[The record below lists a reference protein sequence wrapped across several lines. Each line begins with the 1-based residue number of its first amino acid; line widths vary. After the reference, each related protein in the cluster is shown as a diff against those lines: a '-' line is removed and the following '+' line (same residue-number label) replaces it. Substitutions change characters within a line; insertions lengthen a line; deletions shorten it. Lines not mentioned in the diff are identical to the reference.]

1 MSREFPPEQFIAKL
15 VVSVELSEKVRL
27 TWSDVSSTFFTSCL
41 SKIHVPFFFD
51 NSDIAFV
58 SKP

>member
-1 MSREFPPEQFIAKL
+1 MSREFPPEQLITKL

-41 SKIHVPFFFD
+41 IKISVPFFFD
-51 NSDIAFV
+51 SSDIAFV